1 MLQHGAIVTKLG
13 DVKVWQRFY
22 LSTLNVDQSLL
33 VTRLGKTK
41 IENNNVRLAGIYWIL
56 NTNLRE
62 FAEW

>member
-1 MLQHGAIVTKLG
+1 M
-13 DVKVWQRFY
+13 WQRFY
-22 LSTLNVDQSLL
+22 LYTLNVDQSLL